1 MSSEECLG
9 TPVDVVLW
17 RQGAALTW
25 QVDESLV
32 GGQEARLGVLA
43 SFRQ

>member
-9 TPVDVVLW
+9 TPVDVVSC